1 MLKKSILPIIALISL
16 PVVYAQNELTD
27 VFSETIGLLFEIAGS
42 IFTTILDALRDSPIY
57 GKIFISA
64 FIGIFFYSSLKEMEV
79 FKKNAKLAGFI
90 TVLIALITAFGIPDS
105 VTALLFSETT
115 PFIGFV
121 ICGFILLIAQSDSNW
136 SYAARGIAFFALMI
150 AFAMIITIFPEWAQI
165 IIAGLV
171 IASLIAAIYNFTQ
184 LRTGASREKIAEIE
198 TEDIRKIVEDNPDVS
213 DEDIAKYLS
222 ESMGEEIKPGD
233 VKLIRRKLISKKG
246 GEEITK
252 KLDSK
257 LITKKRNELEIER
270 IIEEL
275 DREGYLA
282 DTSKYETSLTTQNV
296 YRNCSEA
303 RKLWH
308 ELTHL
313 PGSELEKIGNTAGEI
328 WSKIMLNTTI
338 FDDYIREIIS
348 LEEGITKNIKELDG
362 GVVFTK
368 DKKLYNLNEKIFKKY
383 KEDILNLMDK
393 LTKLNDFIKSL
404 QQKIL
409 RDTNNLYK
417 NKESEINQ
425 KYLVDKLNK
434 ILMCCEE
441 QLRTITNKSDVY
453 SNIINRSNA
462 MKSGIIKIFPPISG
476 PVKPDVSTEG
486 FLQRF
491 RKWLGFKGSMIKG
504 GDEKEKSSRGEPI
517 K

>member
-1 MLKKSILPIIALISL
+1 
-16 PVVYAQNELTD
+16 
-27 VFSETIGLLFEIAGS
+27 
-42 IFTTILDALRDSPIY
+42 
-57 GKIFISA
+57 
-64 FIGIFFYSSLKEMEV
+64 
-79 FKKNAKLAGFI
+79 
-90 TVLIALITAFGIPDS
+90 
-105 VTALLFSETT
+105 
-115 PFIGFV
+115 
-121 ICGFILLIAQSDSNW
+121 
-136 SYAARGIAFFALMI
+136 
-150 AFAMIITIFPEWAQI
+150 
-165 IIAGLV
+165 
-171 IASLIAAIYNFTQ
+171 
-184 LRTGASREKIAEIE
+184 
-198 TEDIRKIVEDNPDVS
+198 
-213 DEDIAKYLS
+213 
-222 ESMGEEIKPGD
+222 
-233 VKLIRRKLISKKG
+233 
-246 GEEITK
+246 
-252 KLDSK
+252 
-257 LITKKRNELEIER
+257 
-270 IIEEL
+270 
-275 DREGYLA
+275 
-282 DTSKYETSLTTQNV
+282 
-296 YRNCSEA
+296 
-303 RKLWH
+303 
-308 ELTHL
+308 
-313 PGSELEKIGNTAGEI
+313 
-328 WSKIMLNTTI
+328 MLNTTI